1 MNFLYTKPI
10 FLFGMV
16 GHGGNPYFSKITYM
30 SQDNMI
36 KMECTVC
43 KHTNY
48 FSKKNKKKLKDRLT
62 LSKYC
67 KKEKKHVDHKET
79 K

>member
-1 MNFLYTKPI
+1 
-10 FLFGMV
+10 
-16 GHGGNPYFSKITYM
+16 M

-43 KHTNY
+43 KTTNY
-48 FSKKNKKKLKDRLT
+48 FSTKNKKKLKDRLT
-62 LSKYC
+62 LNKYC
-67 KKEKKHVDHKET
+67 KKQKKHSEHKET